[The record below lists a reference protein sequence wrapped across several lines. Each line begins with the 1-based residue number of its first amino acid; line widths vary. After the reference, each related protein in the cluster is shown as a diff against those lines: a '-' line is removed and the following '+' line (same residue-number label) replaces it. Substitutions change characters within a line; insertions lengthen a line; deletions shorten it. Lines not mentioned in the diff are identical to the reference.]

1 MNEQPLTCRQLFN
14 LKSTTLEKRITTY
27 YYQTQNSSL
36 TIKYIL
42 ALRVRFQLGA
52 EEFAFILKDLVRD
65 IFMHTKATRTMKR
78 FFYYFQDYFMTP
90 VWRSLT
96 SKVFPVRNFGV
107 KAMSLVRSLIAKVRP
122 DETNEP

>member
-1 MNEQPLTCRQLFN
+1 MNEQTLTCRQLFN

-78 FFYYFQDYFMTP
+78 FFYYFKDYFMAP
-90 VWRSLT
+90 EWRSLT
-96 SKVFPVRNFGV
+96 SKVFPVRNFGI

-122 DETNEP
+122 EETNEP

>member
-1 MNEQPLTCRQLFN
+1 MNEQTLTCRQLFN

-78 FFYYFQDYFMTP
+78 FFYYFQDYFMAP
-90 VWRSLT
+90 EWRSLM